1 MASRK
6 TLQAFETKAR
16 WLLSGIEA
24 GGKAVRRLHIFFP
37 ALSLS
42 AAIVLGRVVDPHV
55 HPTLVIYDRT
65 PSGYQP
71 ALETR

>member
-1 MASRK
+1 
-6 TLQAFETKAR
+6 
-16 WLLSGIEA
+16 LLSGLEA
-24 GGKAVRRLHIFFP
+24 AGKAIGRLHVFP

-42 AAIVLGRVVDPHV
+42 AGIVLGRVVDPHV

-71 ALETR
+71 VLETR

>member
-24 GGKAVRRLHIFFP
+24 GGKSVQRLHVFP

-55 HPTLVIYDRT
+55 HPTLVMYDRT